1 MRLEAGQLVRL
12 NRDIGKYKNGEI
24 FNVIEIF
31 EDLAVLENIL
41 TKDKHFAYKYS
52 ISVELVG
59 KEIFHV

>member
-12 NRDIGKYKNGEI
+12 NRDIGKHKNGEI

-31 EDLAVLENIL
+31 KDLAVLENIL

-52 ISVELVG
+52 IYVELVG